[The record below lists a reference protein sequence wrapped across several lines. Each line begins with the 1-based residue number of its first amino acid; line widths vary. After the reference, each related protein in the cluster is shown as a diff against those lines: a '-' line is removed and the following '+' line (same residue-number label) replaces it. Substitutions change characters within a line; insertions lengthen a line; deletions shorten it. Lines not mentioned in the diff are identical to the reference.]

1 MHHDHAV
8 VDLAEVAAP
17 LALDA
22 CRVVAA
28 LPHPRLVHR
37 ANRLRMGVVGSDDLL
52 AAVTEFF
59 FIPLDRFEKSL

>member
-17 LALDA
+17 LAVCA
-22 CRVVAA
+22 HRVASA
-28 LPHPRLVHR
+28 LPHARLVHR
-37 ANRLRMGVVGSDDLL
+37 ANRPRMGVLGSHDLL